1 MKPLEQFE
9 QTIVAADDY
18 LKMYG
23 ELRDLKHLGAR
34 GPLDT
39 SNAYLTWLLRGT
51 VVSCM
56 SSLDAYVHAVLY
68 DLMPA
73 LLWSYPAAAPDDLC
87 DCILR
92 VFAVR
97 KREQVPEALEYITAP
112 DGPDQLFKK
121 VKEGVFELQAYQAPD
136 KVVQAYRLIGYDDI
150 LVFVANAWP
159 GPNTSRDEIAGR
171 LARYVKRR
179 NQIAH
184 EGDLEQSSGTP
195 RPMTPDYARNCIA
208 FTRGLVTRLDDA
220 VYE

>member
-9 QTIVAADDY
+9 QTVVAADDY
-18 LKMYG
+18 VKMYG
-23 ELRDLKHLGAR
+23 ELRNLKHLGSR
-34 GPLDT
+34 GPLDS

-68 DLMPA
+68 DLVPA
-73 LLWSYPAAAPDDLC
+73 LLWTYQAASDDLC

-92 VFAVR
+92 VLTVK
-97 KREQVPEALEYITAP
+97 KREHVPDALEYITAP
-112 DGPDQLFKK
+112 DGPNQLFER

-136 KVVQAYRLIGYDDI
+136 KLVQAYRLIGYDDI
-150 LVFVANAWP
+150 LEFVANAWP
-159 GPNTSRDEIAGR
+159 GPKTSRGEIAGR
-171 LARYVKRR
+171 LASYVKRR

-184 EGDLEQSSGTP
+184 EGDLEQSSGRP

-208 FTRGLVTRLDDA
+208 FTRGLVTRLDGA